1 MKIITTLILV
11 LFLSYNLASAQDTLY
26 IYRAGV
32 VVTKRAVSDIDS
44 VTFSKSYTLPIQ
56 GIVTDIDGNVY
67 HTIKIGSQTWM
78 VEDLKTK
85 RYSNGDLINSTIP
98 ITKELTWENNPN
110 YQWAYDGIESNV
122 SLYGRLYTWYAATDV
137 RKIAPIG
144 WHVSTDADWT
154 TLQNYL
160 IANGYN
166 YDGINVG
173 NNIAKS
179 LSAKSFW
186 LPSPNEGAIGNDLS
200 KNNASGFSST
210 PGGYRGFDGMFYI
223 LNWVSDQWTSTESST
238 EEAWMRSLRYTS
250 SDIVSLSRNKKYGFS
265 IRCVKDTI
273 LFPTISTLPVT
284 DITFVSAISGGKI
297 TDNGGSGI
305 LASGVCWDTKVN
317 PTILNNKT
325 NVNGSTGI
333 FSSTITGLMA
343 DSTYYVRDY
352 ATNIA
357 GTAYGNQIK
366 FKTLKHDT
374 LTISDI
380 DGNDYHTIKIGNQ
393 TWMVENL
400 KTTRFNDSTPIPII
414 ADGYQWINLNS
425 AGYSWYNGNST
436 IENKYGALYNWYAV
450 NSGKLAP
457 VGWHV
462 PTQADIKTLA
472 IYLGGYSI
480 AGSKLKESGNEHW
493 YVENGDAT
501 NASGFTALPGGYR
514 SCETGDFHNSGIWGV
529 YWASGDTLAN
539 GYRYMMTNNSTV
551 LDLNSDRKN
560 CGFSVRCI
568 KDTITAPV
576 INTLSVKGISYTSA
590 VCGGKIISDGGAKVT
605 AHGICWST
613 TSQPGLINIITF
625 NSPDSTVFTNV
636 LTGLAS
642 DSTYYVRAFA
652 TNSKGTSYGEQVSF
666 KTLKED
672 SLTIT
677 DIDGNVYH
685 TVTIGTQVWLKEN
698 LKVTKFSN
706 GDLIPNVSDN
716 AAWSALMTGGY
727 CWYNNEIENKSTYG
741 ALYNWYA
748 VDDSRLIAPAGWHV
762 ATDADFTV
770 LTSYLG
776 GESTAGNKLKEVGLN
791 HWLSPNNFATNESGF
806 TALPGGLRSYSDG
819 TFRNSGSN
827 GYYWSTTQS
836 DSIRAWD
843 RELFYDQVNC
853 FRYDFDSKHYGF
865 SVRCVRDEAISLPAV
880 LTMKPTAITDS
891 SVTLGGSIL
900 NDGRSPVSVRGICWS
915 NSINP
920 TITNSKTSEGS
931 GIGAFS
937 STLTR
942 LMSDSTYYARAYATN
957 GVGTSYGEQVS
968 FTTRHKYNQTTT
980 DIDGNVYHTVTI
992 GTQTWMAENL
1002 KTTRFNDSIAIPL
1015 VTDQISWAGLTT
1027 PGYCWYNNDSAS
1039 FKNTFGGLY
1048 NWYAVNTGKL
1058 APIGWHV
1065 ATDDE
1070 WETLTNFLGY
1080 DQAGGKLKVTGT
1092 INWTAPNAG
1101 ATNETNFSALPGGG
1115 RGNDNG
1121 TFDFMGKI
1129 SFWWTSTV
1137 LTDFYAKFRSVGYN
1151 NSGIGKSGSGKANGL
1166 YVRCIKD

>member
-85 RYSNGDLINSTIP
+85 RYSNGELINSTIP

-343 DSTYYVRDY
+343 DSTYYVR
-352 ATNIA
+352 
-357 GTAYGNQIK
+357 
-366 FKTLKHDT
+366 
-374 LTISDI
+374 
-380 DGNDYHTIKIGNQ
+380 
-393 TWMVENL
+393 
-400 KTTRFNDSTPIPII
+400 
-414 ADGYQWINLNS
+414 
-425 AGYSWYNGNST
+425 
-436 IENKYGALYNWYAV
+436 
-450 NSGKLAP
+450 
-457 VGWHV
+457 
-462 PTQADIKTLA
+462 
-472 IYLGGYSI
+472 
-480 AGSKLKESGNEHW
+480 
-493 YVENGDAT
+493 
-501 NASGFTALPGGYR
+501 
-514 SCETGDFHNSGIWGV
+514 
-529 YWASGDTLAN
+529 
-539 GYRYMMTNNSTV
+539 
-551 LDLNSDRKN
+551 
-560 CGFSVRCI
+560 
-568 KDTITAPV
+568 
-576 INTLSVKGISYTSA
+576 
-590 VCGGKIISDGGAKVT
+590 
-605 AHGICWST
+605 
-613 TSQPGLINIITF
+613 
-625 NSPDSTVFTNV
+625 
-636 LTGLAS
+636 
-642 DSTYYVRAFA
+642 AFA

-865 SVRCVRDEAISLPAV
+865 SVRCVRDKAISLPAV

-1080 DQAGGKLKVTGT
+1080 DQAGGKLKETGT

-1151 NSGIGKSGSGKANGL
+1151 NSGIGKSGSGKVNGL